1 LIALRGDTDT
11 DRAIDCSSVA
21 VNARAELSP
30 VCAVV
35 GGVVAQEAIK
45 LLTRVDEPLRNTFL
59 YDSTTG
65 EGVVEALG
73 L

>member
-1 LIALRGDTDT
+1 MNCTTNLCRN
-11 DRAIDCSSVA
+11 VA

-30 VCAVV
+30 VCAVI

-73 L
+73 V